1 MTALSYREFLEA
13 KKPEAASTGFEIS
26 TDATHPACRTAPHE
40 FQAPLIQWAV
50 RGGRRALFVKFGLGK
65 TFLELEA
72 LRLILAQLA
81 EIARRQNAVGGEL
94 AALVVTPLG
103 VRQEFYDAAAVLG
116 IELRFIQSDS
126 EMTSGW
132 SGIYMTN
139 YESIREGKI
148 DPSWFKAIALDEA
161 SALRSL
167 GSKTFR
173 EFYRQCQHVP
183 YKLVATATPA
193 PNEYIELLN
202 YAMWLGVMDIGEAK
216 TRFFSRN
223 SERSDDLT
231 LLPHKERE
239 FWLWVHTW
247 AVFIQKPSDLGFSD
261 EGYELPEVEVF
272 WHVVGVDHATAG
284 PERDGQGRMFHDAAL
299 GLKEAAAAKRTSV
312 PDRVDKGV
320 GIIRDRTP
328 LLKRATAGISS
339 SAQWV
344 VWADRNDE
352 QDLVAG
358 LLREVG
364 FAVPS
369 VTGSQSLDVREQ
381 LLADWKAR
389 RSDILVSKPV
399 MLGSGVNM
407 QQCWR
412 ALFLGVGYK
421 FNDFIQAFHRIVRFG
436 QRHGVEIHVI
446 YSEAEAAVVKELQ
459 RKWADHDRM
468 MARMSDII
476 RELGL
481 ATLSPADQLSR
492 SIGVE
497 RREAVGLPRP
507 DADEERHWLW
517 CAVNND
523 NVEET
528 KRMPEN
534 CVGLI
539 ATSIPFSTQ
548 YEYTPSYNDFGHT
561 DSKAHFFEQMDYLT
575 PELFRVLEPG
585 RVMAVHVKDRVR
597 PGGYDNRG
605 FQSID
610 FFHVDV
616 IQHYLRHGF
625 VGMGM
630 ITIVTDVVRENAQTY
645 RLTWSMQCED
655 GSRMGVGMPEY
666 VILLRKPPT
675 DSTRGYA
682 DVPVVKSKAEYT
694 KGRWQME
701 AHALWKSNGNRL
713 LGPEDFVGREWKEVF
728 NKFRGWTMATPYDH
742 ERVVSIAEAMDAV
755 AQLPPDFMLL
765 QPGIDHPDVWVDV
778 MRARTLNGA
787 QSAAGREKHLCP
799 LQFDVVDR
807 LISRFSNPGDLVM
820 DPFGGLGTVA
830 LQAVKAGRCGL
841 TVELNPQYHDDAVR
855 YLRAHDEKVN
865 TPTLFDLP
873 SNEGEKTEEL
883 VEVG

>member
-1 MTALSYREFLEA
+1 MAFHRTYIVKGTKGKQIKQLGNAVTPPAMELLIQRVTQFLAGTRWLASEGCMTALSYREFLEA

-26 TDATHPACRTAPHE
+26 IDAIHPACRTAPHE
-40 FQAPLIQWAV
+40 HQAPLIQWAV

-65 TFLELEA
+65 TFIELEA
-72 LRLILAQLA
+72 LRLILDQLA
-81 EIARRQNAVGGEL
+81 ELRGAQRRCRRGRARRADRDTARRASGILRRGRGARDR
-94 AALVVTPLG
+94 AAIHSERREMLRVAGHLH
-103 VRQEFYDAAAVLG
+103 D
-116 IELRFIQSDS
+116 ELREHSR
-126 EMTSGW
+126 
-132 SGIYMTN
+132 
-139 YESIREGKI
+139 RE
-148 DPSWFKAIALDEA
+148 DRRSRFKVISLDEA

-173 EFYRQCQHVP
+173 EFYRQCQDVP

-312 PDRVDKGV
+312 PDRVDRGV
-320 GIIRDRTP
+320 GIIRERTP

-352 QDLVAG
+352 QELVAG

-436 QRHGVEIHVI
+436 QRHGVEIHII

-459 RKWADHDRM
+459 RKW
-468 MARMSDII
+468 
-476 RELGL
+476 L
-481 ATLSPADQLSR
+481 
-492 SIGVE
+492 
-497 RREAVGLPRP
+497 
-507 DADEERHWLW
+507 
-517 CAVNND
+517 
-523 NVEET
+523 
-528 KRMPEN
+528 
-534 CVGLI
+534 
-539 ATSIPFSTQ
+539 
-548 YEYTPSYNDFGHT
+548 
-561 DSKAHFFEQMDYLT
+561 
-575 PELFRVLEPG
+575 
-585 RVMAVHVKDRVR
+585 
-597 PGGYDNRG
+597 
-605 FQSID
+605 
-610 FFHVDV
+610 
-616 IQHYLRHGF
+616 
-625 VGMGM
+625 
-630 ITIVTDVVRENAQTY
+630 ITIA
-645 RLTWSMQCED
+645 
-655 GSRMGVGMPEY
+655 
-666 VILLRKPPT
+666 
-675 DSTRGYA
+675 
-682 DVPVVKSKAEYT
+682 
-694 KGRWQME
+694 
-701 AHALWKSNGNRL
+701 
-713 LGPEDFVGREWKEVF
+713 
-728 NKFRGWTMATPYDH
+728 
-742 ERVVSIAEAMDAV
+742 
-755 AQLPPDFMLL
+755 
-765 QPGIDHPDVWVDV
+765 
-778 MRARTLNGA
+778 
-787 QSAAGREKHLCP
+787 
-799 LQFDVVDR
+799 
-807 LISRFSNPGDLVM
+807 
-820 DPFGGLGTVA
+820 
-830 LQAVKAGRCGL
+830 
-841 TVELNPQYHDDAVR
+841 
-855 YLRAHDEKVN
+855 
-865 TPTLFDLP
+865 
-873 SNEGEKTEEL
+873 
-883 VEVG
+883 

>member
-1 MTALSYREFLEA
+1 
-13 KKPEAASTGFEIS
+13 
-26 TDATHPACRTAPHE
+26 
-40 FQAPLIQWAV
+40 
-50 RGGRRALFVKFGLGK
+50 
-65 TFLELEA
+65 
-72 LRLILAQLA
+72 
-81 EIARRQNAVGGEL
+81 
-94 AALVVTPLG
+94 
-103 VRQEFYDAAAVLG
+103 
-116 IELRFIQSDS
+116 
-126 EMTSGW
+126 
-132 SGIYMTN
+132 MTN

-148 DPSWFKAIALDEA
+148 DIRGSRPSSRSTRPRRCDRSDRRPSA
-161 SALRSL
+161 SSTGNVSTCRI
-167 GSKTFR
+167 
-173 EFYRQCQHVP
+173 
-183 YKLVATATPA
+183 KLVATATPA

-320 GIIRDRTP
+320 GIIRERTP

-364 FAVPS
+364 FSVPS

-436 QRHGVEIHVI
+436 QRHGVEIHII

-468 MARMSDII
+468 MARMSEII

-523 NVEET
+523 TVEET

-561 DSKAHFFEQMDYLT
+561 DDKAHFF
-575 PELFRVLEPG
+575 
-585 RVMAVHVKDRVR
+585 
-597 PGGYDNRG
+597 
-605 FQSID
+605 
-610 FFHVDV
+610 
-616 IQHYLRHGF
+616 
-625 VGMGM
+625 
-630 ITIVTDVVRENAQTY
+630 
-645 RLTWSMQCED
+645 
-655 GSRMGVGMPEY
+655 
-666 VILLRKPPT
+666 
-675 DSTRGYA
+675 
-682 DVPVVKSKAEYT
+682 
-694 KGRWQME
+694 GRWI
-701 AHALWKSNGNRL
+701 
-713 LGPEDFVGREWKEVF
+713 
-728 NKFRGWTMATPYDH
+728 T
-742 ERVVSIAEAMDAV
+742 
-755 AQLPPDFMLL
+755 
-765 QPGIDHPDVWVDV
+765 
-778 MRARTLNGA
+778 
-787 QSAAGREKHLCP
+787 
-799 LQFDVVDR
+799 
-807 LISRFSNPGDLVM
+807 
-820 DPFGGLGTVA
+820 
-830 LQAVKAGRCGL
+830 
-841 TVELNPQYHDDAVR
+841 
-855 YLRAHDEKVN
+855 
-865 TPTLFDLP
+865 
-873 SNEGEKTEEL
+873 
-883 VEVG
+883 